1 MCMPNI
7 MEKQLFLFECFPK
20 YIVVAKFLIF
30 NILTNRTILIHYQ
43 FVWESF
49 ISTWTINFEPGSIWI
64 KLVFEEIN
72 LLNFFLTA
80 ILDLHNFTM
89 TGVDLYLSK
98 LWLISITIS
107 SLLVLLIIKTAKGL
121 VPPISVVILF
131 TFSITEPILFRYL
144 PPTIT
149 KKQLLGKSK
158 VNFNSSSGVVAICG
172 IDNSISK

>member
-72 LLNFFLTA
+72 LLNFFLTV

-98 LWLISITIS
+98 LWLILITIL
-107 SLLVLLIIKTAKGL
+107 SLLALLMINTCWWTLQLLKMNWSWLLIFHKVQLQFIFRSSA
-121 VPPISVVILF
+121 
-131 TFSITEPILFRYL
+131 SIHLQEL
-144 PPTIT
+144 
-149 KKQLLGKSK
+149 
-158 VNFNSSSGVVAICG
+158 
-172 IDNSISK
+172 